1 MVSLIRKIFSKPKS
15 LILALSLAVLF
26 GLLLSFISQ
35 LSLIRGVYSLFGI
48 EDRALYQSL
57 MQIVIQGFSI
67 MSAFEQ
73 VIFVLMS
80 IVLGSNVVIFIEYLS
95 VYRKAIKGSS
105 ASLSFFGLMV
115 AVLGTGC
122 LSCSVLFLGPLASV
136 LGLSLVSYISR
147 YGAII
152 SVVGVVLVLVSS
164 FILLKKIAKPNVCS
178 IS

>member
-35 LSLIRGVYSLFGI
+35 LSLIKGVYSLFGI
-48 EDRALYQSL
+48 GDRALYQSL

-95 VYRKAIKGSS
+95 VYRKAIKGSFTS
-105 ASLSFFGLMV
+105 
-115 AVLGTGC
+115 
-122 LSCSVLFLGPLASV
+122 
-136 LGLSLVSYISR
+136 
-147 YGAII
+147 
-152 SVVGVVLVLVSS
+152 
-164 FILLKKIAKPNVCS
+164 
-178 IS
+178 

>member
-15 LILALSLAVLF
+15 LILALSSAVLF
-26 GLLLSFISQ
+26 ALLLSFISQ
-35 LSLIRGVYSLFGI
+35 LPLIKGVYSLFGI
-48 EDRALYQSL
+48 GDRALYQSL

-152 SVVGVVLVLVSS
+152 SVVGVVLVLISS
-164 FILLKKIAKPNVCS
+164 FILLKKIAKPNVCP